1 MSRSTTAAPACNN
14 PAGSPIEPKPLA
26 ELVAGAQGGDR
37 AANEE
42 LLVRSLPR
50 LRKAMRGRVPQ
61 HARGYLDT
69 CDVMQDA
76 AVQTLCRLA
85 YFRPEHE
92 GSMPAFMGQVMR
104 NRVHDEFRRTARRPK
119 CEPLDETSRSEAPSP
134 LAALLA
140 VERQRR
146 YQRALGTL
154 RPKDRL
160 LIMARVENEQS
171 LATIARQFGL
181 ASTAAAGMAVRRAEQ
196 RLRGQLSE

>member
-1 MSRSTTAAPACNN
+1 MSRSTSAAPACNSHV
-14 PAGSPIEPKPLA
+14 GPIEPQPLA
-26 ELVAGAQGGDR
+26 ELVAGGQRGDR
-37 AANEE
+37 SANEE

-119 CEPLDETSRSEAPSP
+119 CEPLNESARSDAPSP

-146 YQRALGTL
+146 YRHALRTL
-154 RPKDRL
+154 RPKDRQ
-160 LIMARVENEQS
+160 LIIARVANEQS
-171 LATIARQFGL
+171 LATIAREFGL

-196 RLRGQLSE
+196 RLRRQLGE